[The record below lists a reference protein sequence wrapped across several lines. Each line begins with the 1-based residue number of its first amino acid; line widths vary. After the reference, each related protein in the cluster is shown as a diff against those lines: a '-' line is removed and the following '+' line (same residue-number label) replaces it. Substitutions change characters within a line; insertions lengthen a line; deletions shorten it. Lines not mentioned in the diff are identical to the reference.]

1 MSEMPDKDKE
11 KDKRATITVDGTPYV
26 LPALDTMD
34 IDEAIVLYDYSSMT
48 FDQIFELEGLHP
60 GVIGGLLH
68 VAIQRS
74 DRALRP
80 REVKEMVGKVNM
92 MAVLEEFAS
101 VEVPDPTKAAAPSLE
116 PDSSRSPLDPDSSSG
131 DAGSDASGLSPVPS
145 PLELTG
151 SPDSPLSAQTSSA
164 V

>member
-1 MSEMPDKDKE
+1 MSETPDSKDQ
-11 KDKRATITVDGTPYV
+11 DKRATITVDGTPYV
-26 LPALDTMD
+26 LPPLDTMD

-92 MAVLEEFAS
+92 MAVLEEFAA
-101 VEVPDPTKAAAPSLE
+101 VEVPDPTKAAAPSPE
-116 PDSSRSPLDPDSSSG
+116 PDSSRSPSDPDSSSG
-131 DAGSDASGLSPVPS
+131 DAGVSASEPSQEQS
-145 PLELTG
+145 PLEPTG
-151 SPDSPLSAQTSSA
+151 SPDSLLSAPTSSA